1 MAVKS
6 ISAKKMRSFLTMLG
20 IIIGVAAVIIMVSVV
35 QGQNKQLKEYYASLG
50 SNKIT
55 VYASTYNGTDVSQKL
70 YDYCLTINDLVV
82 GVTPNAQIW
91 DDITIKYGTKTL
103 STATSFIS
111 MGGGMAVSG
120 GMDDYNN
127 RPRVILGSDQYSLCE
142 NYTIESGRDLS
153 YLDVKKYNQVCVI
166 GSRVKQNLFNFSD
179 PIGKTITINN
189 IPFTVIGTYESKGV
203 PGYDE
208 SVDSVV
214 SVPYTTGRMLTQ
226 YLDLSEF
233 TVKARNADTLQE
245 AITRIGSY
253 LNGVINKQ
261 GWVNVYT
268 QDTWI
273 NESNNQNL
281 MMSLVLGGIAGI
293 SLIVGGIGIMNIM
306 LVTVTER
313 TREIGI
319 RKAIGAERKS
329 IITQFLIESAMICSI
344 GGIIG
349 ILIGYLG
356 TMIAGKLILKTVLLP
371 GTVITLGAFLF
382 SVVLGII
389 FGMYPAIKAS
399 GLQPVEALR
408 AE

>member
-35 QGQNKQLKEYYASLG
+35 QGQNKMLKDYYASLG

-55 VYASTYNGTDVSQKL
+55 VYAYSYSGMDVSQKL

-82 GVTPNAQIW
+82 GVTPASELW
-91 DDITIKYGTKTL
+91 DSMTIKYGTKTL
-103 STATSFIS
+103 ST
-111 MGGGMAVSG
+111 
-120 GMDDYNN
+120 DNYEDYQN
-127 RPRVILGSDQYSLCE
+127 RPQVKLGSDQYSMCE
-142 NYTIESGRDLS
+142 NYTIDKGRDLS

-166 GSRVKQNLFNFSD
+166 GSRVKQNLFNYSD
-179 PIGKTITINN
+179 PIGRTITINN
-189 IPFTVIGTYESKGV
+189 VPFTVVGTYESKGV

-208 SVDSVV
+208 SMDSVIV
-214 SVPYTTGRMLTQ
+214 VPYTTART
-226 YLDLSEF
+226 LSTYVDMSQF
-233 TVKARNADTLQE
+233 TVKAKNADTLEE
-245 AITRIGSY
+245 AITRIGTY
-253 LNGVINKQ
+253 LKGVIGTQ
-261 GWVNVYT
+261 GSVDVYT

-273 NESNNQNL
+273 EQSNSQNM

-349 ILIGYLG
+349 IIIGYLG
-356 TMIAGKLILKTVLLP
+356 TMVAGKMLLKMTLLP
-371 GTVITLGAFLF
+371 GTAITLGAFLF